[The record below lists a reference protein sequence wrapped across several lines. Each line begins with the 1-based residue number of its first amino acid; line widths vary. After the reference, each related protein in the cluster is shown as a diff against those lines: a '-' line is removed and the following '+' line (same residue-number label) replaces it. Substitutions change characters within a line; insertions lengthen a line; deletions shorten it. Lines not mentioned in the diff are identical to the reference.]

1 MFIKKKIITMKK
13 KIIFAIIIIALILLI
28 DISTIFPEK
37 EVIEPEIFNQKMI
50 TFYDQYFSLQQ
61 ERVRLAKLGYESAF
75 AEEILDQ
82 MSVARNKAKEAL
94 NTLQEMENIA
104 RELET
109 QETVGLILSVWA
121 REKLPYRK
129 KYGLAGAILS
139 KIPLIGRL
147 VDGFDAVHES
157 ARMGI
162 YKAYQSTL
170 PDDRPILEKE
180 LKKCGLEKIEDI
192 FTCNFVKVDKILLA

>member
-1 MFIKKKIITMKK
+1 
-13 KIIFAIIIIALILLI
+13 
-28 DISTIFPEK
+28 
-37 EVIEPEIFNQKMI
+37 
-50 TFYDQYFSLQQ
+50 
-61 ERVRLAKLGYESAF
+61 
-75 AEEILDQ
+75 

-109 QETVGLILSVWA
+109 QETVSLTPSAWA

-147 VDGFDAVHES
+147 IDGFDAVHES

-162 YKAYQSTL
+162 YKAYQSTI
-170 PDDRPILEKE
+170 PGDRPILEKE
-180 LKKCGLEKIEDI
+180 LQKCGLEKIEDI
-192 FTCNFVKVDKILLA
+192 FTCNFVKVDKILREARSFEWGVGDGILREANIAKAAAKLGRAATLAYVDGI